1 MSEDDSIVQ
10 SLPRTASR
18 VGRVTGIPTKS
29 AKAIQLELTF
39 GSVLSGSGQ
48 VQVGKTEARGLME
61 KQAAGLH
68 FVHSVDI

>member
-1 MSEDDSIVQ
+1 MSLLCSHYPER
-10 SLPRTASR
+10 LLA
-18 VGRVTGIPTKS
+18 VGPVTGIPTKF

-48 VQVGKTEARGLME
+48 VQVGKTEARGLIE

-68 FVHSVDI
+68 FIHSVDI